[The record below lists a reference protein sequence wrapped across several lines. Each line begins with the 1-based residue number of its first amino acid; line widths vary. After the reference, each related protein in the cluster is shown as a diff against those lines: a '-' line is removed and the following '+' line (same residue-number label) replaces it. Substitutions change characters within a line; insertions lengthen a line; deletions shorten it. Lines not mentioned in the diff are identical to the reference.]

1 MAVRTCR
8 VTITDMEGVAHSVSV
23 TAASLYE
30 AVALGL
36 AAIRRDDWVVGIP
49 EGLNTV
55 KVRVSDVAVE
65 HSVKLADFL
74 RWVERKGGSPREK
87 TDRGRIRE
95 IVGLEREAG

>member
-1 MAVRTCR
+1 M
-8 VTITDMEGVAHSVSV
+8 
-23 TAASLYE
+23 YE

-55 KVRVSDVAVE
+55 KVRVSDVSVE

-95 IVGLEREAG
+95 IVGLGREAG